1 MPSPDGPV
9 AHVQIKNPS
18 DHLAFQVRLA
28 IRKSGEEGEIL
39 PVFWE
44 DNYISLMPGETREL
58 TAHYVP
64 NASVFGG
71 VELRVSGW
79 NVDPAT
85 IQLKEGRGMAAA
97 APSEGRSG
105 TQSGGR

>member
-58 TAHYVP
+58 TAQYLP
-64 NASVFGG
+64 KAAAFGG
-71 VELRVSGW
+71 VEIRVSGW

-85 IQLKEGRGMAAA
+85 ITLKEGRGMAADDQPEA
-97 APSEGRSG
+97 RPA